1 MVRFGP
7 SGNEDTFYNEKH
19 KHSFEAPKWLSEK
32 GLSAYEVSFGRGF
45 IMGDETAKKIGEEGR
60 KYNVLI
66 SAHAPYYINL
76 ANPNEEMIQ
85 KSFWYFERGLE
96 LLSELGGTDYVVHL
110 GSCGKLDRK
119 TALEL
124 IKKNL
129 KRVIDILKEKDL
141 LGNGIRICPETMG
154 KPQQIGTYE
163 EIIDLCTLDE
173 CLVPTFDFGH
183 INALTGGSL
192 KSYEDYKKILDLAY
206 HKLGERAKTCH
217 IHFSKIEYGAKG
229 EIRHLDFDDE
239 VYGPEF
245 KPLARVIKDMGFT
258 PTIISESKSRM
269 MTDSLIMKN
278 IYDRVCN
285 DNKNN

>member
-19 KHSFEAPKWLSEK
+19 KHSYEAPKWLSEK

-45 IMGDETAKKIGEEGR
+45 IMGDETAKKIGEEGK

-96 LLSELGGTDYVVHL
+96 LLKELGGKDYVVHI
-110 GSCGKLDRK
+110 GSCGKLERSK
-119 TALEL
+119 AISL

-129 KRVIDILKEKDL
+129 KRVLEILKEKNL
-141 LGNGIRICPETMG
+141 LDGNIRICPETMG

-163 EIIDLCTLDE
+163 EIIDFCTMDE

-183 INALTGGSL
+183 INALTGGLL
-192 KSYEDYKKILDLAY
+192 KGYDDYKKIFELAIQ
-206 HKLGERAKTCH
+206 KLGERAKTCH
-217 IHFSKIEYGAKG
+217 IHFSKIEYGEKG
-229 EIRHLDFDDE
+229 EIRHLDFDDNI
-239 VYGPEF
+239 YGPEF
-245 KPLARVIKDMGFT
+245 EPLAKVIKDLQLE
-258 PTIISESKSRM
+258 PTIISESRSRM

-278 IYDRVCN
+278 IYERLE
-285 DNKNN
+285 K